1 MARHGGR
8 HGARRSWAGGVA
20 VFLVVALTGY
30 LLMTNLR
37 VNRTTLVTADTAD
50 LVEQRVE
57 QVDALRAEVD
67 DLSSRLTALNDL
79 VGTPSSSSEEAG
91 SGTTLPT
98 VHGPGV
104 TVTLDDSP
112 FWETAVDSSGSATNI
127 NDYVVHQQDIEA
139 VVNALWAGGAES
151 MMIQDQR
158 VLFSSAVI
166 CSGNVLLLQG
176 KQYSPPYTVSAIGP
190 VDKMLAALDESEAV
204 RTYRT
209 YYSET
214 GIWENAPYPGIG
226 ALLAELEAAG
236 KVLMVASAKP
246 EVMAVRVLE
255 HFGLMEHLRY
265 VAGASLNEARDQKS
279 EAIRR
284 CLERSAG
291 RAVMVGDR
299 LYDVRGAHEN
309 GIGAIG
315 VLYGYGGRQELEE
328 AGADAL
334 AEDVPALRQLLLTG
348 TEINTK
354 E

>member
-1 MARHGGR
+1 MAWDTILFDLDGTLTDSGPGILNAVAYAVGKLGLPAHERDFYRRFIGPPLQVSFQTWCGLDEA
-8 HGARRSWAGGVA
+8 GARRA
-20 VFLVVALTGY
+20 V
-30 LLMTNLR
+30 
-37 VNRTTLVTADTAD
+37 
-50 LVEQRVE
+50 
-57 QVDALRAEVD
+57 EVY
-67 DLSSRLTALNDL
+67 REYYND
-79 VGTPSSSSEEAG
+79 
-91 SGTTLPT
+91 
-98 VHGPGV
+98 
-104 TVTLDDSP
+104 
-112 FWETAVDSSGSATNI
+112 
-127 NDYVVHQQDIEA
+127 
-139 VVNALWAGGAES
+139 
-151 MMIQDQR
+151 
-158 VLFSSAVI
+158 
-166 CSGNVLLLQG
+166 
-176 KQYSPPYTVSAIGP
+176 
-190 VDKMLAALDESEAV
+190 
-204 RTYRT
+204 
-209 YYSET
+209 T
-214 GIWENAPYPGIG
+214 GIWENAPYPGVPE
-226 ALLAELEAAG
+226 LLGELEAAG

-291 RAVMVGDR
+291 RAFMVGDR